1 MSRTFPNPLTDMAPL
16 VKKYGDRNVE
26 TVMIC
31 ISDQRTPD
39 EKQLR
44 VLIPPT
50 PERVGKILDAIHGE
64 FIQKYAQEN
73 LALEK

>member
-1 MSRTFPNPLTDMAPL
+1 MEPL
-16 VKKYGDRNVE
+16 VKKYGARNVE
-26 TVMIC
+26 NVMIC

-50 PERVGKILDAIHGE
+50 TERVGKILDAIHGE
-64 FIQKYAQEN
+64 FIQKYAQGN
-73 LALEK
+73 LPLKNE